1 MKFTLVKDLRQDP
14 LMRPLLAGV
23 LLFIALYL
31 ASDVYVK
38 SELIGV
44 SLPAA
49 QVTFTGDEESFV
61 EPISLTTL
69 IEIVHGELFFMML
82 TLMTLCTIYARLRG
96 GSRGAR
102 VLIHLT
108 MLSALLS
115 QAALVGAQMVSAEL
129 AVAWVT
135 LFWCWHA
142 AAFWMGTSALL
153 ALGRA

>member
-1 MKFTLVKDLRQDP
+1 MRFTLVKDLRQDP
-14 LMRPLLAGV
+14 LMRPLLLGV

-31 ASDVYVK
+31 ASDIYVK

-49 QVTFTGDEESFV
+49 YLTFAGDEESFV

-82 TLMTLCTIYARLRG
+82 TLMTLCAIYARLRG
-96 GSRGAR
+96 GSRRTR

-115 QAALVGAQMVSAEL
+115 QGALVGAQMLSVDFA
-129 AVAWVT
+129 AAWVA
-135 LFWCWHA
+135 LFWGWHA
-142 AAFWMGTSALL
+142 AALWMGTSALL